1 MGSFNLNS
9 KSTSLKFSHRTLK
22 LISKMKT
29 ITVIFVNLIIWSL
42 FLNGEGRLLT
52 TQQKAAIEEPESESP
67 FGVDVEEE
75 AESETFRYERIP
87 DPEAEPETLRYER
100 NAEPEAEPEMFR
112 YERNAEPEAEPE
124 MSRTERSAEPYAE
137 PEPFRSER
145 SAEPEAEP
153 EMFRAERSAEP
164 LAEPETF

>member
-52 TQQKAAIEEPESESP
+52 TQQKVAIEEPESESP

-75 AESETFRYERIP
+75 AESETFRYERSP
-87 DPEAEPETLRYER
+87 EPEAEPET
-100 NAEPEAEPEMFR
+100 FR
-112 YERNAEPEAEPE
+112 F
-124 MSRTERSAEPYAE
+124 ERSAEAYAELEPFSFERSADPYAE
-137 PEPFRSER
+137 
-145 SAEPEAEP
+145 
-153 EMFRAERSAEP
+153 
-164 LAEPETF
+164 